1 MPLNAIEHTGDRI
14 ARYRKLRHLT
24 QRALSETAGV
34 SYSMLTKIEQG
45 VKPASPAVLAAI
57 ARALSVQTVDLT
69 GQPYMTELQADELDG
84 LIQPIREALD
94 LYDLGAD
101 PEVAP
106 RTIAALAAEADQLC
120 ALVRD
125 TRLKDAA
132 RALPAIINEAT
143 TAAHTAQTDEA
154 WRVLASTYR
163 TAYDVTTKLGFPD
176 LCVVALDRMAWA
188 AERAS
193 DPVLAGVRQYL
204 RSLVYLRAGQYRM
217 GQRLVAVGMDTLA
230 QSGADRTRDVA
241 IGQLHLGA
249 AVLAAR
255 SGDGDTAAGHI
266 AEASRI
272 ADTTGEAGRVHW
284 LSFGPTNV
292 AVHQV
297 ATLAEQCQYAEAL
310 QAASSLTIPA
320 DWPASR
326 AAAHLAEIAR
336 AQLWTNRGEQALRTL
351 QRAREVAPQQT
362 RYHPMVRE
370 TVAGLVSARRST
382 PGTLSNLAHWVGI

>member
-1 MPLNAIEHTGDRI
+1 MPLNATEHTGDRI

-24 QRALSETAGV
+24 QRALAETAGV

-45 VKPASPAVLAAI
+45 VKPASPGVLAAI

-69 GQPYMTELQADELDG
+69 GQPYLTELQQDELDG

-106 RTIAALAAEADQLC
+106 RGVAALAAEADQLC

-132 RALPAIINEAT
+132 RALPALMTEAT
-143 TAAHTAQTDEA
+143 TVAHTVQTDEA

-163 TAYDVTTKLGFPD
+163 TAYDVTAKLGFAD

-217 GQRLVAVGMDTLA
+217 GQRLVSVGMKTLG
-230 QSGADRTRDVA
+230 QGAPDEIRDVA
-241 IGQLHLGA
+241 TGQLHLGA

-255 SGDGDTAAGHI
+255 SGDGDSAAGHI
-266 AEASRI
+266 AEAARL
-272 ADTTGEAGRVHW
+272 AEATGEATRVHW

-310 QAASSLTIPA
+310 QAARGVAIPA

-326 AAAHLAEIAR
+326 VSAHLAEVAR
-336 AQLWTNRGEQALRTL
+336 AQLWTARPDAALATL
-351 QRAREVAPQQT
+351 QRAREIAPQQT

-370 TVAGLVSARRST
+370 TVAGLVSAHRST